1 MKKRLLAAMT
11 GVALGAGLVFAFTS
25 PPDLL
30 QGDFVRILYIHVPSA
45 WLAFLAF
52 GVTAAGSI
60 GWLFTRRM
68 GWDRVAEASAE
79 TGVLFTAIALA
90 TGMLWGKPVWGTY
103 WDWGDT
109 RLATTALMFF
119 VYFGYLALRRTT
131 TDPRLRAR
139 RSSGA
144 GRHRCGAGAPGLF
157 LGEALAHPPSGPD
170 YPARRHPNGW
180 GHGHRASGEYGGL
193 YSALCHF
200 GFLPH
205 GTGPHGRGPRRRADS
220 RAEPR
225 HYPPAGRGRSMSVGW
240 VWAAYLAT
248 GIILAGYILRL
259 AIRWRRAAGR
269 PD

>member
-1 MKKRLLAAMT
+1 MT
-11 GVALGAGLVFAFTS
+11 GVALGAGLGFALIS

-68 GWDRVAEASAE
+68 GWDQMAEASAE

-103 WDWGDT
+103 WDWGDA

-119 VYFGYLALRRTT
+119 VYLGYLALRRTT

-139 RSSGA
+139 RSSVLGA
-144 GRHRCGAGAPGLF
+144 IAVVQVPLVYFSVKLWRTLHQGLTIRPDGIQIDGAMVTALLVNLAAF
-157 LGEALAHPPSGPD
+157 TLLYITLLSFRTELARMEEA
-170 YPARRHPNGW
+170 
-180 GHGHRASGEYGGL
+180 
-193 YSALCHF
+193 
-200 GFLPH
+200 
-205 GTGPHGRGPRRRADS
+205 
-220 RAEPR
+220 RAEERLPAQNPVTIPR
-225 HYPPAGRGRSMSVGW
+225 LGQAK
-240 VWAAYLAT
+240 A
-248 GIILAGYILRL
+248 
-259 AIRWRRAAGR
+259 
-269 PD
+269 

>member
-1 MKKRLLAAMT
+1 MT
-11 GVALGAGLVFAFTS
+11 GVALGAGLGFALIS

-68 GWDRVAEASAE
+68 GWDRMAEASAE

-103 WDWGDT
+103 WDWGDA

-119 VYFGYLALRRTT
+119 VYLGYLALRRTT

-139 RSSGA
+139 RSSVLGA
-144 GRHRCGAGAPGLF
+144 IAVVQVPLVYFSVKLWRTLHQGLTIRPDGIQMDGAMVTALLVNLAAFTLLYVTLLSFRMELARMEEARAAERLPAQNPVTIPR
-157 LGEALAHPPSGPD
+157 LGEVEA
-170 YPARRHPNGW
+170 
-180 GHGHRASGEYGGL
+180 
-193 YSALCHF
+193 
-200 GFLPH
+200 
-205 GTGPHGRGPRRRADS
+205 
-220 RAEPR
+220 
-225 HYPPAGRGRSMSVGW
+225 
-240 VWAAYLAT
+240 
-248 GIILAGYILRL
+248 
-259 AIRWRRAAGR
+259 
-269 PD
+269 

>member
-1 MKKRLLAAMT
+1 MT

-45 WLAFLAF
+45 WLAFMAF

-103 WDWGDT
+103 WDWGDA

-139 RSSGA
+139 RSSVLGVIA
-144 GRHRCGAGAPGLF
+144 VVQVPLVYFSVKLWRTLHQGLTIRPDGIQMDEAMVTALLVNMAAF
-157 LGEALAHPPSGPD
+157 TLLYVTLVSFRTELARMEEARAAERIPAQNPVTIPRLGEVEA
-170 YPARRHPNGW
+170 
-180 GHGHRASGEYGGL
+180 
-193 YSALCHF
+193 
-200 GFLPH
+200 
-205 GTGPHGRGPRRRADS
+205 
-220 RAEPR
+220 
-225 HYPPAGRGRSMSVGW
+225 
-240 VWAAYLAT
+240 
-248 GIILAGYILRL
+248 
-259 AIRWRRAAGR
+259 
-269 PD
+269 